1 MQVSELPQSLLSLC
15 NVPTVQLNV
24 WNRLTSQG
32 HYTFDEIIIFSRNFY
47 CFELALKKFVTDFQT
62 YRCGKEFAFLTLA
75 CLGTYAA
82 FTLSITQWR

>member
-1 MQVSELPQSLLSLC
+1 M
-15 NVPTVQLNV
+15 
-24 WNRLTSQG
+24 
-32 HYTFDEIIIFSRNFY
+32 IFSRNFY
-47 CFELALKKFVTDFQT
+47 CFELALKKFVDDFQT